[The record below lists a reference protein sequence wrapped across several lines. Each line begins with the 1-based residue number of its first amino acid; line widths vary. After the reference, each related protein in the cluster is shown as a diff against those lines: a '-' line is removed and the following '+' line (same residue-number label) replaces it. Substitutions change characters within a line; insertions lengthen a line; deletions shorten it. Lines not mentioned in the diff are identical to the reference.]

1 MRINWSLWISVLAIV
16 VSIASFG
23 WGYMQYKLAPKRD
36 VLRRY
41 MGNIFVLTKTNLR
54 DHSYEQRE
62 LFQALNEARI
72 VFSDSKEVV
81 LALRELTGDETAK
94 DHVRLMRAMA
104 EAAWYD
110 LSEYDD
116 SFLERPFYPNHPP
129 KIRN

>member
-1 MRINWSLWISVLAIV
+1 MRINKSLWISVLAIV
-16 VSIASFG
+16 ISTASFG
-23 WGYMQYKLAPKRD
+23 WGFMQYKLAPKRD

-41 MGNIFVLTKTNLR
+41 TGNIFTLTTTNLR
-54 DHSYEQRE
+54 DHTYDQKE

-72 VFSDSKEVV
+72 VFSDNKEVV

-104 EAAWYD
+104 KAAWYD

-116 SFLERPFYPNHPP
+116 SFLERPFYPNHPS